1 MIIERLVALVG
12 IKPDDASFRN
22 ASNKIKGLTGLVGQL
37 AAAFGGIQI
46 AQAFNQ
52 FAVEADAMVKHARKI
67 NMSVEALQELRFAGE
82 RSGIAAN
89 AVNTAMQRLQRRTA
103 DAAKGMGPAVQAFAE
118 LGLNAQTLSRMKT
131 DQILERVVGAL
142 QQKPKQ
148 DWTRLLTALA
158 DIEGTEFAK
167 IVEGGL
173 PALRELR
180 KEANKL
186 GGVFSEEDAKRAE
199 AYQDAMF
206 NIRWALTGIRNV
218 MAADLLPTITNA
230 LTKTTEFFTANR
242 EGVMFIIKGLTIAAT
257 LMALVMTWPL
267 LIKAAVV
274 GALALIVEDIYAFF
288 QGKDSVTGIIV
299 DAFQNAFDAVLKAWD
314 VFKGKLSAKIE
325 AIADAMWDMMPEWMK
340 EVIIAQPEITTTQTQ
355 SGTGFTEPTQ
365 TSLAQRALEATVP
378 TARGNAMANIWSRV
392 PAPSVTNN
400 KGGTVNYWYGVQPKE
415 VIDEI
420 RKQNRQN
427 NATTTRDL
435 SRGDAY

>member
-52 FAVEADAMVKHARKI
+52 FAIEADAMVKHARKI

-103 DAAKGMGPAVQAFAE
+103 DAAKGMGPAVQAFSE
-118 LGLNAQTLSRMKT
+118 LGLNAQTLARMKT

-340 EVIIAQPEITTTQTQ
+340 EVILAQPEITTTQTQ

-378 TARGNAMANIWSRV
+378 TARSNAMADIWSRV

>member
-46 AQAFNQ
+46 AQALNQ

-118 LGLNAQTLSRMKT
+118 LGLNAQTLARMKT

-340 EVIIAQPEITTTQTQ
+340 EVILAQPEITTTQTQ

-378 TARGNAMANIWSRV
+378 TARGNAMADIWSRV

>member
-118 LGLNAQTLSRMKT
+118 LGLNAQTLARMKT

-340 EVIIAQPEITTTQTQ
+340 EVILAQPEITTTQTQ

-378 TARGNAMANIWSRV
+378 TARGNAMADIWSRV